1 MIIILTSL
9 KKLRAQIV
17 HFDFS
22 KDKRLPNIEKV
33 IKLMEIFEC
42 LICDFIFE
50 NIKVNEKLRRELLKQ
65 QENLCLLQ
73 QI

>member
-1 MIIILTSL
+1 
-9 KKLRAQIV
+9 
-17 HFDFS
+17 
-22 KDKRLPNIEKV
+22 
-33 IKLMEIFEC
+33 MEIFEC

-50 NIKVNEKLRRELLKQ
+50 NIKVNEDLRNNLLKQ